1 MHIRHERFTWCVSI
15 GLALILFVGC
25 ATTST
30 TSTDSQDS
38 VTSAVPAAPAA
49 TQQPVTSLDKEAP
62 TPVPTAAAQPSPET
76 SGAIAS
82 AKDKALAVI
91 AVEPEHLAGIRG
103 IDAHGGQLM
112 DTISGYIGHVDRDTL
127 KVAPSSLMVSWRQTA
142 SDEWEYELR
151 PGVTFHDGSEWNAA
165 AWQKYA
171 EFSGVADFGT
181 TAYSIVG
188 PYTVEEIST
197 LEGRARCG
205 GPCPLFEWGLYL
217 SHTYSPQALQAEDFV
232 DLRQPAGAG
241 PYIVD
246 EWVPGQKVVTKA
258 FEGFVPA
265 PETAEYAA
273 PILNEIEWQWRE
285 ETSVRA
291 AMIETD
297 EADWAFLISLDDAER
312 LGTDQ
317 YVTGGTAEMAWFR
330 VDTIWDPW
338 LKQKKMRQALV
349 HSIDCQ
355 SIVDSLYKGTTTCR
369 GNFGVPGVT
378 GVTEANVRPY
388 EYDPV
393 LSRQLLEEIG
403 YICGL
408 PNSAPDCEAEIKI
421 NSRSARIAFHQE
433 MVESLVNFMND
444 VGINGKAQFLE
455 GSIRAAMRDCGL
467 GNPGGQKAGWNGAT
481 EDRKPDTC
489 DPGQIL
495 DIIGTGY
502 EDLDYAKFMSRRMS
516 CESTGTT
523 VCVPEFQDQWSRAR
537 GLSGEERR
545 EALEEIATYAH
556 EEVLA
561 GLPLFDLSAIYGVN
575 PKLRGFENPRFDK
588 HLFANLWWF
597 EE

>member
-1 MHIRHERFTWCVSI
+1 M
-15 GLALILFVGC
+15 
-25 ATTST
+25 
-30 TSTDSQDS
+30 
-38 VTSAVPAAPAA
+38 
-49 TQQPVTSLDKEAP
+49 
-62 TPVPTAAAQPSPET
+62 
-76 SGAIAS
+76 
-82 AKDKALAVI
+82 
-91 AVEPEHLAGIRG
+91 
-103 IDAHGGQLM
+103 
-112 DTISGYIGHVDRDTL
+112 
-127 KVAPSSLMVSWRQTA
+127 
-142 SDEWEYELR
+142 
-151 PGVTFHDGSEWNAA
+151 
-165 AWQKYA
+165 
-171 EFSGVADFGT
+171 
-181 TAYSIVG
+181 
-188 PYTVEEIST
+188 
-197 LEGRARCG
+197 
-205 GPCPLFEWGLYL
+205 
-217 SHTYSPQALQAEDFV
+217 
-232 DLRQPAGAG
+232 
-241 PYIVD
+241 D

-433 MVESLVNFMND
+433 
-444 VGINGKAQFLE
+444 NG
-455 GSIRAAMRDCGL
+455 GV
-467 GNPGGQKAGWNGAT
+467 
-481 EDRKPDTC
+481 
-489 DPGQIL
+489 PGQFHERC
-495 DIIGTGY
+495 GHQRQGP
-502 EDLDYAKFMSRRMS
+502 
-516 CESTGTT
+516 
-523 VCVPEFQDQWSRAR
+523 VP
-537 GLSGEERR
+537 
-545 EALEEIATYAH
+545 
-556 EEVLA
+556 
-561 GLPLFDLSAIYGVN
+561 
-575 PKLRGFENPRFDK
+575 
-588 HLFANLWWF
+588 
-597 EE
+597 